1 MTVWNICLILTSVF
15 KILHIFYRIFDFIF
29 KSGYVYEIP
38 GLSGKDVV
46 DKNVSNK
53 LCLVER
59 EKIKESAILQSC
71 CRILNEDI
79 LSLSDETRDLT
90 PLRSV
95 RASDITY

>member
-1 MTVWNICLILTSVF
+1 MTVWNICLIVTSVF

-29 KSGYVYEIP
+29 ESGYVYEIP
-38 GLSGKDVV
+38 CPSGKDVV

-53 LCLVER
+53 SCLIER
-59 EKIKESAILQSC
+59 EKIKESAIPQSC
-71 CRILNEDI
+71 CRILIENI